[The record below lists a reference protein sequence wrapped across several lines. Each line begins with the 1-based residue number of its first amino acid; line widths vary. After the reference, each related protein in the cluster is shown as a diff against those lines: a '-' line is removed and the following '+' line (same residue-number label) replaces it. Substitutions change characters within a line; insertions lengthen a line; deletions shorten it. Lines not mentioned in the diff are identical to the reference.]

1 MVAEREM
8 KIFSLNSNRPLA
20 EKIAQTVGIPLS
32 NVGVNHF
39 ADGEIQIEI
48 NESVRGADVYVIQ
61 SGSRPVNENFMELMI
76 MIDALRRA
84 SAASITVV
92 LPYFGYARADHK
104 NRSREPITAKMIAN
118 MIEMDGAARVVTL
131 DLHAAQIEG
140 FFDIPV
146 DNLRAMPLLARY
158 FLENHLIENTVVVSP
173 DHTSV
178 KDARKLAEM
187 LHLPIAITDYID
199 GEMDVIGDVKDQN
212 AIIID
217 DMIDTGKRMSATAEV
232 LKAHGAREISVAATH
247 AVFSEGIVDKL
258 TIPAIKR
265 VVITDSIKI
274 APENQVDK
282 LIQISVGPLI
292 GKAISNIHDNKSVG
306 SIFTAEE
313 QEIEK
318 FYQN

>member
-1 MVAEREM
+1 MSTERVM

-20 EKIAQTVGIPLS
+20 EKIAKTVGIPLS

-61 SGSRPVNENFMELMI
+61 SDSRPVNENFMELMI

-118 MIEMDGAARVVTL
+118 MIEMDGADRVVTL
-131 DLHAAQIEG
+131 DLHTAQLEG

-146 DNLRAMPLLARY
+146 DNLRAMPLLALY
-158 FLENHLIENTVVVSP
+158 FLENHLTENTVVVSP
-173 DHTSV
+173 DHGSV

-187 LHLPIAITDYID
+187 LHLPIAITDPID
-199 GEMDVIGDVKDQN
+199 GDIDVIGDVDGKN

-217 DMIDTGKRMSATAEV
+217 DMIDTGTRMASTAAA
-232 LKAHGAREISVAATH
+232 LKAHGAKEISAAATH
-247 AVFSEGIVDKL
+247 AVFSEGIAAKL
-258 TIPAIKR
+258 ESPFIKR

-274 APENQVDK
+274 APENQLDK
-282 LIQISVGPLI
+282 LIQISVGSLL
-292 GKAISNIHDNKSVG
+292 GKAIRNIHENKSVG
-306 SIFTAEE
+306 AIFEAEAAE
-313 QEIEK
+313 VEH
-318 FYQN
+318 Y